1 MGWHGQGGVRLA
13 RVSTPSSEVLF
24 DVRDLLVVRQGRP
37 ILDLDHWAVATGE
50 RWVLLG
56 ANGSG
61 KSTLLTIAA
70 GRLLPTS
77 GEVQLLGHQ
86 VGRVDLRLLRS
97 RVGLASSALTRQL
110 RTDLTALEV
119 VVGGIDGSLE
129 PWWRTT
135 TDDDEAIAYE
145 TLEMVG
151 VLHFAS
157 HRLGSLSD
165 GERQQVLLARALLV
179 DPPLLLVDEPSA
191 GLDLGA
197 RERLLRRFDGLA
209 TSRPDRGVVL
219 VTHHVEEIPASSTHV
234 LLLAQGRRLA
244 SGPIDEVLTSDHLS
258 ECFQTNLLVTRVDGR
273 FHARSLP

>member
-1 MGWHGQGGVRLA
+1 M
-13 RVSTPSSEVLF
+13 STPSSEVLF

-37 ILDLDHWAVATGE
+37 ILDLDHWAVAAGE

-77 GEVQLLGHQ
+77 GEVYLLGHQ

-135 TDDDEAIAYE
+135 TENDEAIAYE
-145 TLEMVG
+145 ALKTVG
-151 VLHFAS
+151 VLSLAS

-258 ECFQTNLLVTRVDGR
+258 ECFQTNLHVTRVDSR

>member
-1 MGWHGQGGVRLA
+1 M
-13 RVSTPSSEVLF
+13 STPSSEVLF

-37 ILDLDHWAVATGE
+37 ILDLDHWTVAAGE

-77 GEVQLLGHQ
+77 GEVHLLGHQ

-135 TDDDEAIAYE
+135 TEDDEAIATE
-145 TLEMVG
+145 ALKTVG
-151 VLHFAS
+151 VLNLAS

-197 RERLLRRFDGLA
+197 RERLLGRFDGLA

-219 VTHHVEEIPASSTHV
+219 VTHHVEEIPASSTHA
-234 LLLAQGRRLA
+234 LLLAQGRRLS
-244 SGPIDEVLTSDHLS
+244 SGPIEEVLTSDHLS
-258 ECFQTNLLVTRVDGR
+258 ECFKTNLLVTREDGR
-273 FHARSLP
+273 FHARSQQ